1 MNYII
6 CKTFQGQDEVIVH
19 KQWDLEMGRKG
30 GRGKRKGQDRERE
43 GGRERDSMTKVTTYK
58 PVTFWYSSA

>member
-6 CKTFQGQDEVIVH
+6 CETFWRQDEVLVH

-30 GRGKRKGQDRERE
+30 GRGKRKGRDRERE
-43 GGRERDSMTKVTTYK
+43 RGGRERDSMTKVI
-58 PVTFWYSSA
+58 V

>member
-6 CKTFQGQDEVIVH
+6 CKTFWKQDEVRVH

-30 GRGKRKGQDRERE
+30 ERGKREGEKERE
-43 GGRERDSMTKVTTYK
+43 KETQ
-58 PVTFWYSSA
+58 